1 MEKRM
6 KTYFSR
12 MLWAVLIISLVG
24 VAVLLFLQWQMKSY
38 TRQALEEGYSKIA
51 ADGVRERVDNLV
63 IRIDAKNTEIHS
75 ELQQL
80 CDQLAQTLVGT
91 LPEALPDK
99 VEEYAGLARLHPFG
113 SCVQILLVDPDQRQ
127 LTLYAG
133 EALEQL
139 PYETPAAL
147 EEKLSN
153 NPVFQKVSCGNL
165 TAFLF
170 AEKAG
175 LEQVLTE
182 IIHEEFYDIQY
193 DVGDYVWVHQVVNY
207 DGGDAF
213 ARRLI
218 FPEQPERE
226 GSYLSTEVKDFRGDG
241 VYLEEL
247 NGIKENGE
255 VTFHLFSP
263 DRTLGRNT
271 ERIAYA
277 KLYKPLDWIVG
288 SNIYVGGLKN
298 LVEQRQTEYQR
309 LVRNVVCIS
318 IAFFAVSAGI
328 ALLLVRWNGKRFGKA
343 VDQYIEDET
352 RLDVLTGT
360 LTRRNGEGVLKKRFE
375 ETIRERATTMILML
389 DVDNF
394 KRINDTYGH
403 DVGDVVLKRTAEAIL
418 TNIREGDCC
427 VRWGGDEFV
436 LLCRKVESEHSDE
449 IGRNLLDS
457 AQEMVFTYGA
467 DTFHISI
474 SVGGSFLRDTDRNF
488 YDALKRADLGC
499 YQSKQAGKNR
509 WTQV

>member
-12 MLWAVLIISLVG
+12 MLRAVMIISLVG

-38 TRQALEEGYSKIA
+38 TREALEESFSQIA
-51 ADGVRERVDNLV
+51 VDGIRERVDNLV

-75 ELQQL
+75 GLQQL

-91 LPEALPDK
+91 SPEDLPDK
-99 VEEYAGLARLHPFG
+99 AEEYAELVHQFPSG
-113 SCVQILLVDPDQRQ
+113 SCLQILLTNPDQRQ

-133 EALEQL
+133 GTSEQI
-139 PYETPAAL
+139 PYEDPTEL
-147 EEKLSN
+147 EEKLSGC
-153 NPVFQKVSCGNL
+153 PVCRQISCGNM
-165 TAFLF
+165 TVFLF
-170 AEKAG
+170 AEEAD
-175 LEQVLTE
+175 LEQILAEVFR
-182 IIHEEFYDIQY
+182 EELYSLQY
-193 DVGDYVWVHQVVNY
+193 DKGNYVWVHQVINY
-207 DGGDAF
+207 DGGDDF
-213 ARRLI
+213 ARCLI

-226 GSYLSTEVKDFRGDG
+226 GSYLSTGTKDFLGNRF
-241 VYLEEL
+241 YLEEL

-255 VTFHLFSP
+255 AVFRFFST
-263 DRTLGRNT
+263 DRALARNT

-277 KLYKPLDWIVG
+277 KLCEPLNWIVG
-288 SNIYVGGLKN
+288 SNIYVGGLNN
-298 LVEQRQTEYQR
+298 LVEQRQNDYLQ
-309 LVRNVVCIS
+309 LVGNIVHITFTV
-318 IAFFAVSAGI
+318 FVVSAGI
-328 ALLLVRWNGKRFGKA
+328 ILLFMWWNGRHFGKA

-352 RLDVLTGT
+352 RLDALTGT
-360 LTRRNGEGVLKKRFE
+360 LTRRNGEGVLNKRFA
-375 ETIRERATTMILML
+375 ETIRERATTMIIMV

-436 LLCRKVESEHSDE
+436 LLCRKVSSEHSDA
-449 IGRNLLDS
+449 IGKNLLNS